1 MEDMI
6 IKGDGTSRYL
16 KIPVS
21 ALEKYNTLQDLLSDM
36 AAGTFQFDLNGIN
49 PDGFVQTGMP
59 LNKANLLADSTAA
72 AFGLTATATPN
83 QMFAQVPTAKMMWR
97 QINDGANI
105 NHIDL
110 NAGDYIGVDDTSAAT
125 GKKIT
130 VQELIRHISIRPG
143 GTESTFQKL
152 IMGRLF

>member
-16 KIPVS
+16 KIPID
-21 ALEKYNTLQDLLSDM
+21 ALTKYATLEDLLADM
-36 AAGTFQFDLNGIN
+36 VAGTFQFDLNGIN
-49 PDGFVQTGMP
+49 PEGFVQTGMP
-59 LNKANLLADSTAA
+59 LNKPNLLTDSTAS

-97 QINDGANI
+97 QINAASALTDKT
-105 NHIDL
+105 IDK
-110 NAGDYIGVDDTSAAT
+110 ADYLGVDDVSAAT

-130 VQELIRHISIRPG
+130 MQNLMHYVSAKSG
-143 GTESTFQKL
+143 ESTFEKL